1 MYDYGVFWER
11 NWFTD
16 GLKNICN
23 LVNFWLISKVFWIF
37 SLEKYLKTGDDKFT
51 FTGRFILL
59 FFVSSIF
66 SLSIT
71 QIKFVRFFPFEN
83 YEIIL
88 NSRIFLTTVFF
99 FKFFKQIYKN
109 DDVASFLFL
118 SETLQFLFLKGEIRI
133 YLTLSQ
139 KGTLECMSFFG
150 W

>member
-1 MYDYGVFWER
+1 MQPCEFL
-11 NWFTD
+11 T
-16 GLKNICN
+16 
-23 LVNFWLISKVFWIF
+23 NFESFLNFF
-37 SLEKYLKTGDDKFT
+37 LEKYLKTGDDKFT

-99 FKFFKQIYKN
+99 LIFQTDFSKMMTSPHFCFYQRHR
-109 DDVASFLFL
+109 
-118 SETLQFLFLKGEIRI
+118 LQFLFLKGEIRI

-139 KGTLECMSFFG
+139 KGTLECIFFFG
-150 W
+150 

>member
-1 MYDYGVFWER
+1 MQPCEFL
-11 NWFTD
+11 T
-16 GLKNICN
+16 
-23 LVNFWLISKVFWIF
+23 NFESFLNFC
-37 SLEKYLKTGDDKFT
+37 LEKYLKTGDDKFT

-83 YEIIL
+83 YEIIM

-99 FKFFKQIYKN
+99 LNFSNRFFKN

-139 KGTLECMSFFG
+139 KGTLECIFFFG
-150 W
+150 

>member
-1 MYDYGVFWER
+1 MQPCEFLTNFER
-11 NWFTD
+11 F
-16 GLKNICN
+16 L
-23 LVNFWLISKVFWIF
+23 NFFF
-37 SLEKYLKTGDDKFT
+37 EKYLKTGDDKFT

-99 FKFFKQIYKN
+99 FFNFSNRFFKN
-109 DDVASFLFL
+109 DDVASFFVFIRDTSIFVFERRNSNLPNIISKRNRRMHLF
-118 SETLQFLFLKGEIRI
+118 FWMIRR
-133 YLTLSQ
+133 
-139 KGTLECMSFFG
+139 
-150 W
+150 

>member
-1 MYDYGVFWER
+1 MQPCEFL
-11 NWFTD
+11 T
-16 GLKNICN
+16 
-23 LVNFWLISKVFWIF
+23 NFESFLNFF
-37 SLEKYLKTGDDKFT
+37 LEKYLKTGDDKFT

-99 FKFFKQIYKN
+99 LNFSNRFFKN

-139 KGTLECMSFFG
+139 KGTLECIFFFG
-150 W
+150 

>member
-1 MYDYGVFWER
+1 MPSCEFL
-11 NWFTD
+11 T
-16 GLKNICN
+16 
-23 LVNFWLISKVFWIF
+23 NFESFLNFF
-37 SLEKYLKTGDDKFT
+37 LEKYLKTGDDKFT

-133 YLTLSQ
+133 CLTLSQ
-139 KGTLECMSFFG
+139 KETLECIFFFG
-150 W
+150 

>member
-1 MYDYGVFWER
+1 MQPCEFL
-11 NWFTD
+11 T
-16 GLKNICN
+16 
-23 LVNFWLISKVFWIF
+23 NFESFLNFC
-37 SLEKYLKTGDDKFT
+37 LEKYLKTGDDKFT

-99 FKFFKQIYKN
+99 KFFKQIYKN

-133 YLTLSQ
+133 WLTLSQ
-139 KGTLECMSFFG
+139 KGTVECIFFFG
-150 W
+150 